1 LEINS
6 NFSDKAKEDYM
17 LVKKALKGDQSA
29 YSSIMSRYK
38 ETIYYLILKMV
49 RDNDDA
55 EDLTIEVFG
64 KAFQR
69 LGQYTSQYAF
79 STWLFRIATNHSID
93 YIRKKR
99 LDTISIDKDMKSEEG
114 ASWSMDIGCDNKDPE
129 ERFIEKQKIKMM
141 RDGVDKLKEPYK
153 KLLELRYFDEYS
165 YDEISEELDIPLGTV
180 KAQLFRAR
188 ALLSAIL
195 ENSRSSI

>member
-1 LEINS
+1 
-6 NFSDKAKEDYM
+6 M
-17 LVKKALKGDQSA
+17 LVQKALDGDQAA
-29 YSSIMSRYK
+29 YTSIMSRYK

-55 EDLTIEVFG
+55 EDLTLEVFG

-99 LDTISIDKDMKSEEG
+99 LDTISIDKDLKSDEG

-129 ERFIEKQKIKMM
+129 ERYIEKQKIDMM
-141 RDGVDKLKEPYK
+141 REGVEKLKEPYK